1 MYYFTSRC
9 NNFRAKIV
17 EMDKNKKKSH
27 WDNNFQ
33 AKIDKNQTTC
43 RNMA

>member
-1 MYYFTSRC
+1 MYYFTSRG

-17 EMDKNKKKSH
+17 EMDKKNH
-27 WDNNFQ
+27 CDNNFQ